1 MELHHL
7 NRRMLLLGGVALA
20 GLAAAYPALVTG
32 STLQL
37 SPAPCMMA
45 QAKSY
50 QLHCPSQVP

>member
-1 MELHHL
+1 MTDWVIPCL
-7 NRRMLLLGGVALA
+7 LA
-20 GLAAAYPALVTG
+20 GVAAAYPALVTG

-50 QLHCPSQVP
+50 QLQMPLPVQW